1 MKLIIGND
9 IDIYLNK
16 QYLKNIDINDT
27 NTLKKIIKKINKKY
41 NIDLYG
47 YIEVKIYIDNNYGVI
62 INIKK
67 EELEYF
73 DYFNDEIE
81 MNIEI
86 INDSFLYKINEI
98 YDKEQIKNKKIYKQ
112 KDNLYI
118 NIDKIDNI
126 DLGKIIETSEIIYG
140 EKAKKI
146 IEKNDIIE
154 VIPWKKQ

>member
-1 MKLIIGND
+1 MKLIIDDD
-9 IDIYLNK
+9 IDIYLSK
-16 QYLKNIDINDT
+16 PYLKNIDLNDIKVI
-27 NTLKKIIKKINKKY
+27 KKIIKKINKKY
-41 NIDLYG
+41 DIDLYG
-47 YIEVKIYIDNNYGVI
+47 FIEAKIYIDKNYGVI